1 MVSQEPL
8 PQLAALVFA
17 DASSNGTAVKIID

>member
-17 DASSNGTAVKIID
+17 HASSNGTAVKIID